1 MKDANTMTLTNDE
14 GLSYPISFSY
24 TNAAT
29 VFDWPGYGPNIL
41 PNPSS
46 FICAPLVQGEV
57 RCAHVDLYLQQQLPF
72 CGTSTVIFC
81 DQQTDA
87 ALEPAGFKPPAGRHA
102 GIQRGGWSS
111 HVIDYVQLIGP
122 ENSVDLTAAITNLYD
137 TYYDRNNYYQ
147 KTVNNGY
154 NDMWDPIVNNGWPVG
169 IAKQFEVSVLSY
181 PIILSP
187 YWSQSNPVDV
197 TNQITAFRAF
207 LGLGGQSGELSMQA
221 PYTPTATVA
230 CLTLW
235 EVNDPLVHYLASDL
249 AGSDL
254 TNPPVPQ
261 MTPLTF
267 GVLNDRYLPWGGK
280 PQFSPT
286 AGDASFEF
294 QNRFNR
300 AIKDPLV
307 SSSDYWDFPA
317 NKFPTTGWLGR
328 VHRGTPWQTVYL
340 KSADVLAT
348 GGIIP
353 WMSWTGNPNPFD
365 AVNDAPVQDR
375 LLFDLFTTAF
385 NDNATRGTLSVN
397 QAAGSADP
405 DAGLAAWSAV
415 FSGLV
420 VAGPTNSYTVIA
432 PAGTNVPNSALGILV
447 SNINYTRANFQ
458 SADGLAGVFE
468 HEGDILSVPQLS
480 DLIAVPEPRP
490 DQLQQRRDV

>member
-1 MKDANTMTLTNDE
+1 
-14 GLSYPISFSY
+14 
-24 TNAAT
+24 
-29 VFDWPGYGPNIL
+29 
-41 PNPSS
+41 
-46 FICAPLVQGEV
+46 
-57 RCAHVDLYLQQQLPF
+57 
-72 CGTSTVIFC
+72 
-81 DQQTDA
+81 
-87 ALEPAGFKPPAGRHA
+87 
-102 GIQRGGWSS
+102 
-111 HVIDYVQLIGP
+111 
-122 ENSVDLTAAITNLYD
+122 
-137 TYYDRNNYYQ
+137 
-147 KTVNNGY
+147 
-154 NDMWDPIVNNGWPVG
+154 
-169 IAKQFEVSVLSY
+169 
-181 PIILSP
+181 
-187 YWSQSNPVDV
+187 
-197 TNQITAFRAF
+197 
-207 LGLGGQSGELSMQA
+207 MQA

-230 CLTLW
+230 CLTQW

-267 GVLNDRYLPWGGK
+267 GVLNDRYQPWGGK

-307 SSSDYWDFPA
+307 SSSDYWIFPA

-375 LLFDLFTTAF
+375 LLFDVFTTAF

-420 VAGPTNSYTVIA
+420 VAGPTNSYTVIT

-480 DLIAVPEPRP
+480 DLTPFLNPAQTNYNSDAMYEWLPQQIMSLLRVGAPRYVIYSYGQALKPAKNGVNLGAGAQFGTVTNYQVTAEIATRAVVRIETVRTNAADGTVIVSPPRAVIENFNVLP
-490 DQLQQRRDV
+490 PN